1 MDEKTI
7 ASRIA
12 QNRDF
17 MKSSFGR
24 EAVVSDQRSCCPS
37 RPWSRR
43 PRGASRSP

>member
-24 EAVVSDQRSCCPS
+24 EAVVSDQQKLLPQ
-37 RPWSRR
+37 P
-43 PRGASRSP
+43 PLVKEAQGASRSP